1 MLKNQE
7 NQDNLIKEL
16 ETKLVSLNNVSK
28 TELINMI
35 KKSAFFTEQF
45 EKLVIKNK
53 FGFDIYDRKKSF
65 FFLKKHNEKVFKNQ
79 CLLYQQFRTKNNG
92 IKTGY
97 MTYHDPDLF
106 FVVYLAYGNMSILDK

>member
-1 MLKNQE
+1 M
-7 NQDNLIKEL
+7 
-16 ETKLVSLNNVSK
+16 NNVNK
-28 TELINMI
+28 TELIKI
-35 KKSAFFTEQF
+35 IRKSTLLTEQF

-53 FGFDIYDRKKSF
+53 FGYNIYDIIES

-79 CLLYQQFRTKNNG
+79 CLLYQQFRTKSSG

-106 FVVYLAYGNMSILDK
+106 FFVYLAYVNMSTLDKKIF